1 MSGRTRKPERN
12 KKAAGNPSGLPDEI
26 FVGVNPIFLFSTP
39 RSRSCLDQFSCA
51 VREIVFPYCRK
62 FRRHQGTGAIKKTGR
77 STSSSSPKETR
88 NQRPAA
94 SKGNRGYPR
103 EVA

>member
-51 VREIVFPYCRK
+51 VREIVFPYRTK

-77 STSSSSPKETR
+77 SPSSPKETR
-88 NQRPAA
+88 NQRPRNAA
-94 SKGNRGYPR
+94 SGGT
-103 EVA
+103 VA